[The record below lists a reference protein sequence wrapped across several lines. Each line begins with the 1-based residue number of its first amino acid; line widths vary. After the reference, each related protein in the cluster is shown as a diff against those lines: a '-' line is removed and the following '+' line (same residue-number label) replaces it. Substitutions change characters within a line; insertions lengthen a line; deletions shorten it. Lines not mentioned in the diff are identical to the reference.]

1 MGTFG
6 KCKCGKQWINHE
18 KAFYT
23 NPSREMTPL
32 EVSTEEPE
40 EKSAPA
46 GGDNTDN
53 KTNES
58 SHQDADQGQSGGPS
72 RFDNDESSDQSGG
85 HSRSSKD
92 STRSRRLA
100 TAELTPSEKA
110 LRRRRLSNHPK
121 SHVVVLE
128 RLMEEI

>member
-72 RFDNDESSDQSGG
+72 RF
-85 HSRSSKD
+85 SKD

-110 LRRRRLSNHPK
+110 LRRRRLS
-121 SHVVVLE
+121 
-128 RLMEEI
+128 